1 MALELETT
9 MQVGLVKVANLQ
21 ELKSD
26 LSLALEEFKKMPIT
40 KANFG
45 NLKDAR
51 ARLNRASDSFNKR
64 RIELGKIYSA
74 PFDNFKKE
82 VNEIVGMIDDVV
94 KPIDEEIKK
103 MEEEDKAK
111 KREEIM
117 EMFKQ
122 HFQDSKVPFDKY
134 WDDRYLNYSYL
145 MDDIKKDLYAKFNL
159 WHNNLVIIDKLELSY
174 QDKQDLKVHY
184 LMTLNLEE
192 SMKFINDRNAIL
204 HKIND
209 DKNAEGEVVFQV
221 IGSYEEL
228 NKLSQFLKQ
237 NKYNYKRLK

>member
-1 MALELETT
+1 
-9 MQVGLVKVANLQ
+9 
-21 ELKSD
+21 
-26 LSLALEEFKKMPIT
+26 
-40 KANFG
+40 
-45 NLKDAR
+45 
-51 ARLNRASDSFNKR
+51 
-64 RIELGKIYSA
+64 
-74 PFDNFKKE
+74 
-82 VNEIVGMIDDVV
+82 
-94 KPIDEEIKK
+94 
-103 MEEEDKAK
+103 
-111 KREEIM
+111 
-117 EMFKQ
+117 
-122 HFQDSKVPFDKY
+122 
-134 WDDRYLNYSYL
+134 
-145 MDDIKKDLYAKFNL
+145 L